1 MPRKKSQPPA
11 AETNGVNSGAL
22 EMVSFTVT
30 VDTDTEAGRRIIAAL
45 RNNPDPGALILAG
58 LDAAPSQPRL
68 RRILRLRSWSMR
80 CGYSYPTAYA
90 SP

>member
-30 VDTDTEAGRRIIAAL
+30 VDTDTEAGRRIIAGRAE
-45 RNNPDPGALILAG
+45 REVICSARPAK
-58 LDAAPSQPRL
+58 
-68 RRILRLRSWSMR
+68 
-80 CGYSYPTAYA
+80 
-90 SP
+90 